1 MNTLKKMYNPNKKA
15 IDEHEFI
22 ALIHHHITENT
33 PSGIKIREKFSLDL
47 PTEPLF
53 KNTKMSGGNRS
64 THYDL
69 QIVMPQENETEN
81 ETENVKNVELK
92 YSCKYKPIDASKQ
105 PWIDCVQCYNGP
117 GNKFS
122 IGNKYA
128 KNFYETCV
136 DEIIGHFDIKTPK
149 PSFEEWAKD
158 AFKQSKPSTEF
169 VNELREVG
177 YKSTYLSNMRKTFNK
192 QFIAT
197 ADDLMRLLVEVQKI
211 VDVVFN
217 SKDYWLQI
225 HGDIAEP
232 DKFHVKWTNKINPPE
247 ITSVEQE
254 FSKNHSD
261 INFKLICADDN
272 ILHAKLRWGY
282 GQCITNIRIDI
293 K

>member
-1 MNTLKKMYNPNKKA
+1 MDLLKKCYNPHKKS

-22 ALIHHHITENT
+22 NLIHHHLTNNT
-33 PSGIKIREKFSLDL
+33 PSGIKIREKFALDL

-53 KNTKMSGGNRS
+53 KNTKMAGGTRS

-69 QIVMPQENETEN
+69 QLVIPTEKD
-81 ETENVKNVELK
+81 TEIIKNVELK
-92 YSCKYKPIDASKQ
+92 YSCKFKPIDITKQ

-117 GNKFS
+117 GNKFT

-128 KNFYETCV
+128 KKFYETCI
-136 DEIIGHFDIKTPK
+136 DEIIKHYNIKTIK

-169 VNELREVG
+169 VKELREVG

-197 ADDLMRLLVEVQKI
+197 ADDLMCLLVEAQKI
-211 VDVVFN
+211 IDVVF
-217 SKDYWLQI
+217 STKDFWLQI
-225 HGDIAEP
+225 HGDISEP
-232 DKFHVKWTNKINPPE
+232 DTFHVKWTNKINPPE
-247 ITSVEQE
+247 IISVEQE
-254 FSKNHSD
+254 FSKEHSD
-261 INFKLICADDN
+261 INFKFICAGDN
-272 ILHAKLRWGY
+272 TLYGKLRWGY